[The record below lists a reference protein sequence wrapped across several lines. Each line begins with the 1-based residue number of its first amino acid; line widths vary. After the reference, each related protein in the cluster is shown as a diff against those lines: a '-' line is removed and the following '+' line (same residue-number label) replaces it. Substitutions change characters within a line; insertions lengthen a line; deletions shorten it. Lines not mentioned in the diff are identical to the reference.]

1 MNENRYQNGWTIKIA
16 CWIQLRIDRNNFNFD
31 MLKCSWDK
39 PSLDISKSVEKY
51 FFLKYAVHIN
61 KYKISILEMLSSFE
75 MLLLS
80 KNNH

>member
-1 MNENRYQNGWTIKIA
+1 
-16 CWIQLRIDRNNFNFD
+16 

-51 FFLKYAVHIN
+51 FFKKYAVHIN